1 MISDKMLSALNEQ
14 VREELYSA
22 YLYQS
27 MSAFCDFK
35 GLKGIAHWM
44 DMQTKEEMIHARKF
58 YDYILETSGMA
69 KLDTIKAPPH
79 KFGTPLEIF
88 QEALK
93 HEEYITKRIYDLVDL
108 ATELKDHATFNMLQW
123 FVNEQVEEEAT
134 ASEMIDKLNLIGD
147 HPGAMFQ
154 FDKELMTRPAPV
166 PPVAQ

>member
-1 MISDKMLSALNEQ
+1 MLSEKMLNALNEQ
-14 VREELYSA
+14 VREELFSA

-27 MSAFCDFK
+27 MSAFCENK

-58 YDYILETSGMA
+58 YDYILDRGGMV

-79 KFGTPLEIF
+79 EFGTPREIF
-88 QEALK
+88 QDALK
-93 HEEYITKRIYDLVDL
+93 HEEYITGRINDLVDL
-108 ATELKDHATFNMLQW
+108 ASELRDHATFNMLQW

-134 ASEMIDKLNLIGD
+134 ASEMLDKLKLIGD

-154 FDKELMTRPAPV
+154 FDKELSSRVAPTPSPAE
-166 PPVAQ
+166 

>member
-1 MISDKMLSALNEQ
+1 MLNEKMLNAINEQ
-14 VREELYSA
+14 IREELYSA

-44 DMQTKEEMIHARKF
+44 DMQAKEEMIHARKF
-58 YDYILETSGMA
+58 YDHIQGRGGMV
-69 KLDTIKAPPH
+69 KLDTIKTPPH

-88 QEALK
+88 QDALK
-93 HEEYITKRIYDLVDL
+93 HEEYITGRINDLVEL
-108 ATELKDHATFNMLQW
+108 ASELRDHATFNMLQW
-123 FVNEQVEEEAT
+123 FIDEQVEEEAT

-154 FDKELMTRPAPV
+154 FDKDLSTRPV
-166 PPVAQ
+166 PTPPPAE